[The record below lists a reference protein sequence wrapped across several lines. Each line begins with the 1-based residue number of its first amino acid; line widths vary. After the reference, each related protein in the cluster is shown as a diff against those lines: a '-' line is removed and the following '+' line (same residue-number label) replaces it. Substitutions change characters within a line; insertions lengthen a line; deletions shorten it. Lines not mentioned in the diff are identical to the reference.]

1 MIKQIHFF
9 TITALS
15 LAMSACSVIPPK
27 AQTPIA
33 VPNVPLDKNFEV
45 LDQETISVPQRP
57 SLAGLRW
64 QDFYA
69 DPKLKQLIQMG
80 LEHNKD
86 LEQAILAIQS
96 AKAKY
101 QITSAGGL
109 PTVSAS
115 AGVTRSAGGRDQN
128 PSTAYNVGLA
138 MSSYELDFWG
148 KVANSKEAALH
159 DFLATNAAKDAA
171 QISLISNIAQTYVNL
186 SYALA
191 QRHLAKETLKTRE
204 HSLMITKKRFSAGID
219 SRSPSLQAEASL
231 ESAKISIYEADTNI
245 LQLKNALQ
253 LLIGKPIPKELMPE
267 MAVAN
272 ITTQTI
278 FQTGLPS
285 ELLYYRPDIVQA
297 EHALRAAGAN
307 IDVAR
312 AAYFPSISL
321 SSNIGY
327 SSSHL
332 RDLFNSSA
340 FGWSFGPSISLPIFD
355 AGSRR
360 ANYEVAE
367 VAQKSALAA
376 YEKSIQTAFKEVND
390 VLATRATLGQRLDS
404 QYRLQKNYQQ
414 TYDIAYARFRSGLDD
429 YLNVLDAERSLF
441 ANQQG
446 ILSLE
451 QQKII
456 SQIELYQ
463 RLGGGASL
471 TAEQIAEFHQQREA
485 MKTANLATLADIANQ
500 KTQIE
505 DEKLQLTQTKPD
517 NIRVLEPKNVAGVSN
532 PEVQSVQSEANQSQN
547 AMSQNATQADVQTDV
562 SMPPN
567 KSE

>member
-1 MIKQIHFF
+1 MIKPIHLF
-9 TITALS
+9 TITALG
-15 LAMSACSVIPPK
+15 LAMSACTVIPPK

-33 VPNVPLDKNFEV
+33 VPNVPLDKSFEV
-45 LDQETISVPQRP
+45 LDQETISVPESP
-57 SLAGLRW
+57 SVAGLRW
-64 QDFYA
+64 QDFYS
-69 DPKLKQLIQMG
+69 DPKLKQLIAIG

-86 LEQAILAIQS
+86 LEQAMLAVQS
-96 AKAKY
+96 ARAQY
-101 QITSAGGL
+101 QITSASGL
-109 PTVSAS
+109 PTVGASGGVSRSAS
-115 AGVTRSAGGRDQN
+115 AQDKN
-128 PSTAYNVGLA
+128 PSTGYNVGLA
-138 MSSYELDFWG
+138 MSGYELDLWG

-159 DFLATNAAKDAA
+159 SYLASNAAKDAA
-171 QISLISNIAQTYVNL
+171 QISLISSIAQGYVNL

-191 QRHLAKETLKTRE
+191 QRHLARETLKTRE
-204 HSLMITKKRFSAGID
+204 HSLMITQKRFGAGID

-231 ESAKISIYEADTNI
+231 ESAKIAVYEADTSI

-253 LLIGKPIPKELMPE
+253 LLLGKPIPKELMPE

-272 ITTQTI
+272 ITTQAI

-297 EHALRAAGAN
+297 EHTLRAAGAN
-307 IDVAR
+307 INVAR

-321 SSNIGY
+321 STNIGY

-332 RDLFNSSA
+332 SDLLKSSA

-360 ANYEVAE
+360 ANYEMAE
-367 VAQKSALAA
+367 IAQKSALAA
-376 YEKSIQTAFKEVND
+376 YEKTIQTAFKEVGD
-390 VLATRATLGQRLDS
+390 VLATRATIGQRLNS

-414 TYDIAYARFRSGLDD
+414 TYNIAYARFRSGLDD

-451 QQKII
+451 QQKIT

-471 TAEQIAEFHQQREA
+471 TAEQIAEFEHQREA
-485 MKTANLATLADIANQ
+485 MKTANLATVADFSTQ
-500 KTQIE
+500 KVQTE

-517 NIRVLEPKNVAGVSN
+517 NIRVIEPSNVQGMAN
-532 PEVQSVQSEANQSQN
+532 PQAQKAPQISQNGLQNQVEVQTNTAEIPG
-547 AMSQNATQADVQTDV
+547 TT
-562 SMPPN
+562 
-567 KSE
+567 K